1 MVVEEEEIV
10 KGENRLKNY
19 LYIIKIFFFIV
30 FSLLVSRLDSTAS
43 QNKHAPYQSTV
54 FKKYVT
60 NHRPKHSNQLWTNH
74 IIYQDNRGII
84 YAGNLNYTT
93 HKGKLLQ
100 YDGVSW
106 RTIKGYESGV
116 YSMATDDTEKIHIG
130 GYNEIGSF
138 IPDSNGSLHYESLI
152 GQLDED
158 KKNFGC
164 VWFTRAVEE
173 GVYFNSSEF
182 LFRWDPDYRKI
193 KVWKSKQNERF
204 LNSFSCKGKFFI
216 HQENIGL
223 IQLEKDDLKIIPGGK
238 IFKEKKITM
247 MVPYNAQTMLIGTK
261 ANGLYL
267 FNGSIFR
274 PFPTKVDDYLKDK
287 EPLQGIRLS
296 TGEFALATKYGGLV
310 IIDSHG
316 RLKEI
321 FNKSYGL
328 QDDEVHYVFQ
338 DLQGNLWLAL
348 EHGVS
353 KIEYSSPFSINDN
366 LTFNIFSI
374 IKHHD
379 ILYAGTEKGLFSLTP
394 EGKFLHVPGT
404 SGSYFYLLSVDDSI
418 FTATSQG
425 VFQVGEQIESKI
437 KGDYFYA
444 LLQSNIAPNRIW
456 LGGRNG
462 LFSLYKQNGQWEKEH
477 KFEKITQRVESIVED
492 KKGNLWLGVNNG
504 KNPIKNIVLK
514 VDFPGNGTISS
525 PVVTGYDI
533 TGQVPAK
540 NLCYV
545 FRAAGHVIFST
556 EKGLFRFD
564 EKKKVFIPDLTFGKK
579 FAGDSKTKGLL
590 WLEEDKNK
598 NVWLHT
604 ENRIHMAKP
613 QADGPYFIHSKPFLR
628 VQSYYR
634 FPIYPDPEKD
644 ITWIGGKGYLIRYDN
659 KIEKNYDYNFQTLI
673 RRAAANGK
681 LVFGGH
687 KIDRTNNSNTK
698 DSFPL
703 IAYEDRNLGFE
714 FAAPFFEDETRTQY
728 RCFLEGYDE
737 DWSDWTLG
745 SRKNYTNLDPGLYTF
760 RVRARNVYGN
770 QGSEDVF
777 QFKILLPWYRTWW
790 AFLSYAL
797 VLFMLTYLIVKWRRS
812 IKLEQ
817 EKHKLEQI
825 VAQRTM
831 EIKAKSR
838 QLEQKTIQLEEQS
851 EKLKE
856 LDNVKSRFFAN
867 ISHEFRTPLTLIMG
881 PLEQMLSKTPDKEAE
896 KKLNLMLRN
905 SRRLLGLINQL
916 LELSKLD
923 SGTMKLQASRQNIV
937 PFLKSI
943 AASFEPVAEKNQLDL
958 NLHCEAE
965 TIILYYDPQKLEEV
979 MLNLLSNAVKF
990 TPARGKIT
998 VTVQRKT
1005 AAGNNLPPGWLEV
1018 SVCDTGIGIPGEQLE
1033 HIFDRFYQSDRTHEH
1048 HGQGSGIGLAIAKEL
1063 VELHRG
1069 EIAAQNRENK
1079 GTEFIIR
1086 LPLGDSHLKPEEIV
1100 EPGEKPYRHK
1110 SLNEIPA
1117 FYMTEKEPG
1126 LPARMKTGGSE
1137 TAGIEN
1143 DTESGTH
1150 AKNIIL
1156 VVEDNPDV
1164 RDYIRGALEPLY
1176 TVVEAKDGQKG
1187 IEKAQK
1193 IIPDLIISDIM
1204 MPKKDGYELCRVLK
1218 KDTRTGHIPLILLT
1232 AKASEESVIQGLDTG
1247 ADDYITKPFNT
1258 NILCARIKNLL
1269 NLRLQLQLNRQRQMT
1284 LQPMEISVSSVE
1296 EAFYKELQ
1304 KVIEKNLSD
1313 SEFNVEQMRKRLY
1326 MSRATLYRKVMALT
1340 GESPQLFIRSYRLK
1354 RAAQLLEAN
1363 YGNVNEVA
1371 TKVGFA
1377 NTAYFSI
1384 CFKEKFH
1391 QSPSSY
1397 QAWVRPARVTQ

>member
-1 MVVEEEEIV
+1 
-10 KGENRLKNY
+10 
-19 LYIIKIFFFIV
+19 
-30 FSLLVSRLDSTAS
+30 
-43 QNKHAPYQSTV
+43 
-54 FKKYVT
+54 
-60 NHRPKHSNQLWTNH
+60 
-74 IIYQDNRGII
+74 
-84 YAGNLNYTT
+84 
-93 HKGKLLQ
+93 
-100 YDGVSW
+100 
-106 RTIKGYESGV
+106 
-116 YSMATDDTEKIHIG
+116 
-130 GYNEIGSF
+130 
-138 IPDSNGSLHYESLI
+138 
-152 GQLDED
+152 
-158 KKNFGC
+158 
-164 VWFTRAVEE
+164 
-173 GVYFNSSEF
+173 
-182 LFRWDPDYRKI
+182 
-193 KVWKSKQNERF
+193 
-204 LNSFSCKGKFFI
+204 
-216 HQENIGL
+216 
-223 IQLEKDDLKIIPGGK
+223 
-238 IFKEKKITM
+238 
-247 MVPYNAQTMLIGTK
+247 MVPYNDQTILIGTET
-261 ANGLYL
+261 NGLYL
-267 FNGSIFR
+267 FNGCTSR

-287 EPLQGIRLS
+287 QPLQGIRLS

-310 IIDSHG
+310 IIDAHG

-348 EHGVS
+348 GHGIS
-353 KIEYSSPFSINDN
+353 KIEYTSPVSINDN
-366 LTFNIFSI
+366 LTLNIFSI
-374 IKHHD
+374 IKHHN
-379 ILYAGTEKGLFSLTP
+379 ILYVGTEKGLFSLSP

-404 SGSYFYLLSVDDSI
+404 SGPCFSLLSIDDSI
-418 FTATSQG
+418 FAATING
-425 VFQVGEQIESKI
+425 VFQVGDQADIKI
-437 KGDYFYA
+437 SGDYFYY
-444 LLQSNIAPNRIW
+444 LLQSSIEPNRIW
-456 LGGRNG
+456 VGGANG
-462 LFSLYKQNGQWEKEH
+462 LFSLYKQNGKWEKEH
-477 KFEKITQRVESIVED
+477 KFEKITQRVERVVED
-492 KKGNLWLGVNNG
+492 KKGNLWLGVNNEQ
-504 KNPIKNIVLK
+504 NPTKNIVLK
-514 VDFPGNGTISS
+514 VDFPGDGTVSS

-556 EKGLFRFD
+556 EKGLLRFD
-564 EKKKVFIPDLTFGKK
+564 EKNKVFIPDLTFGKE
-579 FAGDSKTKGLL
+579 FAGDLKTKGLL
-590 WLEEDKNK
+590 WLDQDKNK

-604 ENRIHMAKP
+604 NTRIHMAKP
-613 QADGPYFIHSKPFLR
+613 QADGSYVILSKPFLR
-628 VQSYYR
+628 VQSYYW
-634 FPIYPDPEKD
+634 FPIYPDPHKD
-644 ITWIGGKGYLIRYDN
+644 ITWIGGKGYLIRYDR
-659 KIEKNYDYNFQTLI
+659 KIEKNYDYSFQTLI
-673 RRAAANGK
+673 RRAEANGK
-681 LVFGGH
+681 LVFGGY
-687 KIDRTNNSNTK
+687 KTGIGNESNYK
-698 DSFPL
+698 GSFPL
-703 IAYEDRNLGFE
+703 IAYENRNLSFE
-714 FAAPFFEDETRTQY
+714 FAAPFFEDESKTQY
-728 RCFLEGYDE
+728 QCFLEGYE
-737 DWSDWTLG
+737 SHWSALNWET
-745 SRKNYTNLDPGLYTF
+745 RKNYTNLDPGLYTF
-760 RVRARNVYGN
+760 RVRAKNVYGN
-770 QGSEDVF
+770 QGSEAVF
-777 QFKILLPWYRTWW
+777 QFKILPPWYRTWW

-797 VLFMLTYLIVKWRRS
+797 VLFMLTYLVVKWRRS

-881 PLEQMLSKTPDKEAE
+881 PLEQMLSKIPDKEAE

-905 SRRLLGLINQL
+905 SRRLLALINQL

-923 SGTMKLQASRQNIV
+923 SGTMKLQAGRQNIV

-943 AASFEPVAEKNQLDL
+943 AASFEPVAEKKQLDL
-958 NLHCEAE
+958 TLHCEAE

-1005 AAGNNLPPGWLEV
+1005 AAGDNFPPGWLEV
-1018 SVCDTGIGIPGEQLE
+1018 SVCDTGIGIPGEQLP

-1100 EPGEKPYRHK
+1100 DPGEKPYRHK
-1110 SLNEIPA
+1110 SLDEIPA
-1117 FYMTEKEPG
+1117 LYMTGKDPG
-1126 LPARMKTGGSE
+1126 LPARMKTGKAGGSE
-1137 TAGIEN
+1137 TAGTEN
-1143 DTESGTH
+1143 NTKSGTH

-1204 MPKKDGYELCRVLK
+1204 MPETDGYELCRVLK
-1218 KDTRTGHIPLILLT
+1218 KDTRTSHIPLILLT

-1296 EAFYKELQ
+1296 EEFYKELQ

-1313 SEFNVEQMRKRLY
+1313 SEFNVGQMRKRLY

-1371 TKVGFA
+1371 VKVGFA

-1397 QAWVRPARVTQ
+1397 QARVRSQTDL